1 MLILYYIYIFFHCVL
16 QYVPQNIKFF
26 NILVV
31 VELLIKNI

>member
-1 MLILYYIYIFFHCVL
+1 MLIMFFHCIL

-31 VELLIKNI
+31 AELLIKNI